1 MDMGKILENHSYVK
15 CNPGFFN
22 ILPIPALDGGYV
34 LFLLIESIT
43 GKKFSD
49 KFMEVV
55 TTAGFLILITLMLLA
70 IGLDI
75 NRFFR

>member
-1 MDMGKILENHSYVK
+1 MLSVILA
-15 CNPGFFN
+15 FFN